1 MEKRWNDNL
10 QLEDGIHVALLAL
23 KECID
28 GELNGDNLDIAI
40 ISDPQEQ
47 LLGFKGTDIPG
58 PRFKK
63 LSPEEINDTLDSL

>member
-1 MEKRWNDNL
+1 M
-10 QLEDGIHVALLAL
+10 ALLAL

-47 LLGFKGTDIPG
+47 LLGFK
-58 PRFKK
+58 RY
-63 LSPEEINDTLDSL
+63 